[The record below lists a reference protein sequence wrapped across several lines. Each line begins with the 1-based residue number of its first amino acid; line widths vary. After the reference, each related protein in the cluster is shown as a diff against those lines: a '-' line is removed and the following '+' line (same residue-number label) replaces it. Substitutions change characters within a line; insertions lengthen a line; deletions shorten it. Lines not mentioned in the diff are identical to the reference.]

1 MRFEQQEKVP
11 SKTYLGCRLVRQVDG
26 TVKVWAPVRG
36 GGAPKWEL
44 ILDAP
49 SMRQA
54 HNYVHNTRIKRG

>member
-1 MRFEQQEKVP
+1 MRPDQQVKRA
-11 SKTYLGCRLVRQVDG
+11 SKTYLGCRLMRALDG
-26 TVKVWAPVRG
+26 TVKVWAPVRD

-44 ILDAP
+44 ILEAP

>member
-11 SKTYLGCRLVRQVDG
+11 SKNYLGCRLVRQLDG

-36 GGAPKWEL
+36 GGVPKWEL
-44 ILDAP
+44 ILEAP

-54 HNYVHNTRIKRG
+54 HNFVHNSRIKRG